1 MKKTILAL
9 SILSSFSVFAYTP
22 DFSVSRDNNNTV
34 TLTITNKSE
43 ETQVCSYTLSWLE
56 NVLTY
61 KKHYG
66 RVVLVS
72 NESGS
77 VSVDNDPY
85 AKLTKITAH
94 VKCE

>member
-1 MKKTILAL
+1 MKKMILAL

>member
-22 DFSVSRDNNNTV
+22 DFSVTRDEDNTV

-43 ETQVCSYTLSWLE
+43 ETQVCSYNLSWFE

-72 NESGS
+72 DETEI
-77 VSVDNDPY
+77 VTVENDPY
-85 AKLTKITAH
+85 SKLTKITAH
-94 VKCE
+94 VTCE

>member
-1 MKKTILAL
+1 MKKMILAL

-85 AKLTKITAH
+85 AKLKKITAH